1 MIKKNFAVI
10 GATGAVGEKMLQVLD
25 QRDLPVGELRAAA
38 TARSAGSKLTWRDRT
53 LTVEDVSTF
62 DFTGIDYALFAGG
75 EIASQE
81 YAAKA
86 REQGAVVIDNSSFF
100 RMDET
105 VPLVVPEVNGHVLD
119 RRPTLIANP
128 NCSTIQMVVV
138 LQPFKAFGLE
148 RVIVST
154 YQSVSGTGKP
164 AIEELDRQ
172 MNDYVNGRE
181 TTVSVYPHPIAN
193 NLFPHIGSFESD
205 GFTGEERKMIDET
218 KKIME
223 LPNVRVSATCVR
235 VPTRYAH
242 AESLYF
248 EIAQELTR
256 EKVLELLAGV
266 SGVTVFDG
274 DLPYPTPMT
283 AEDKDG
289 VQVGRVRRD
298 PASAYG
304 WHMFVVADN
313 LRKGAA
319 TNARLIAE
327 AMIAAEANVSGSG
340 NRARP

>member
-1 MIKKNFAVI
+1 MSKNFAIV

-25 QRDLPVGELRAAA
+25 QRDLPVGELRVAA
-38 TARSAGSKLTWRDRT
+38 TSRSAGSQIAWRDRT
-53 LTVEDVSTF
+53 LTVEDVASF

-100 RMDET
+100 RMDES
-105 VPLVVPEVNGHVLD
+105 VPLVVPEVNAHVLKSN
-119 RRPTLIANP
+119 PSLIANP

-138 LQPFKAFGLE
+138 LEPFKVHGLE

-172 MNDYVNGRE
+172 MVEFVNGQE
-181 TTVSVYPHPIAN
+181 GSQPSIYPHPIAN
-193 NLFPHIGSFESD
+193 NLFPHIGSFEPD

-218 KKIME
+218 KKILE
-223 LPNVRVSATCVR
+223 LPELRVSATCVR

-248 EIAQELTR
+248 EISEELSR
-256 EKVLELLAGV
+256 EQVLELLRGQ
-266 SGVTVFDG
+266 SGVTVYDG
-274 DLPYPTPMT
+274 DLPYPTPKT
-283 AEDKDG
+283 AEDLDG

-298 PASAYG
+298 PDTSKG

-319 TNARLIAE
+319 TNAVQIAE
-327 AMIAAEANVSGSG
+327 ALIAG
-340 NRARP
+340 

>member
-1 MIKKNFAVI
+1 MSGKNFAVI

-25 QRDLPVGELRAAA
+25 QRNVPVAVLRAAA
-38 TARSAGSKLTWRDRT
+38 TSRSAGSQLSWRDRT
-53 LTVEDVSTF
+53 ITVEDVAGF
-62 DFTGIDYALFAGG
+62 DFTGIDFALFAGG

-105 VPLVVPEVNGHVLD
+105 VPLVVPEVNAHVLKS
-119 RRPTLIANP
+119 RPSLVANP

-138 LQPFKAFGLE
+138 LQPFKAHGLE

-172 MNDYVNGRE
+172 MTAFVNGAE
-181 TTVSVYPHPIAN
+181 EGSPSVYPHPIAN
-193 NLFPHIGSFESD
+193 NLFPHIGGFESD

-223 LPNVRVSATCVR
+223 LPDLKVSATCVR

-248 EIAQELTR
+248 EIGEELSR
-256 EKVLELLAGV
+256 DQVLKLL
-266 SGVTVFDG
+266 SEQDGVTVFDG
-274 DLPYPTPMT
+274 DLPYPTPKS

-298 PASAYG
+298 PDNSKG

-319 TNARLIAE
+319 TNAVQIAE
-327 AMIAAEANVSGSG
+327 ALIASEATVG
-340 NRARP
+340 A

>member
-1 MIKKNFAVI
+1 MSGKSFAIV
-10 GATGAVGEKMLQVLD
+10 GATGAVGEKMLQVLE
-25 QRDLPVGELRAAA
+25 QRKVPVGKLRAAA
-38 TARSAGSKLTWRDRT
+38 TARSAGTQVVWRDQSI
-53 LTVEDVSTF
+53 TVEDIATF

-100 RMDET
+100 RMDST
-105 VPLVVPEVNGHVLD
+105 VPLVVPEVNGHVLKS
-119 RRPTLIANP
+119 RPTLIANP

-138 LQPFKAFGLE
+138 LEPFKAYGLE

-164 AIEELDRQ
+164 AIEELDQQ
-172 MNDYVNGRE
+172 MDDFRNGKE
-181 TTVSVYPHPIAN
+181 SLPSVYPHPIAN

-223 LPNVRVSATCVR
+223 LPDIKVSATCVR

-248 EIAQELTR
+248 EIGTELTR
-256 EKVLELLAGV
+256 EKVLELLAGQ

-274 DLPYPTPMT
+274 DLPYPTPLT

-298 PASAYG
+298 PDDSKG

-319 TNARLIAE
+319 TNAVQIAE
-327 AMIAAEANVSGSG
+327 ALIALDAAVT
-340 NRARP
+340 A

>member
-1 MIKKNFAVI
+1 MSLKNFAII
-10 GATGAVGEKMLQVLD
+10 GATGAVGEKMLAVLND
-25 QRDLPVGELRAAA
+25 RNLPVGELRLAA
-38 TARSAGSKLTWRDRT
+38 TSRSAGSKISWRERT
-53 LTVEDVSTF
+53 LTVEDVASF

-81 YAAKA
+81 YAQKA

-105 VPLVVPEVNGHVLD
+105 VPLVVPEVNAHVLKAK
-119 RRPTLIANP
+119 PTLVANP

-138 LQPFKAFGLE
+138 LEPFKAHGLE

-172 MNDYVNGRE
+172 MEAFVSGAGDGE
-181 TTVSVYPHPIAN
+181 TSVYPHPIAN
-193 NLFPHIGSFESD
+193 NLFPHIGGFEAD

-218 KKIME
+218 KKILE
-223 LPNVRVSATCVR
+223 LPELRVSATCVR

-248 EIAQELTR
+248 ELKEELSHQQ
-256 EKVLELLAGV
+256 VVELLRSQPGLK
-266 SGVTVFDG
+266 VFDG
-274 DLPYPTPMT
+274 ELPYPTPKT
-283 AEDKDG
+283 AENLDE
-289 VQVGRVRRD
+289 VQVGRIRRD
-298 PASAYG
+298 PDTSKG

-319 TNARLIAE
+319 TNAIQIAE
-327 AMIAAEANVSGSG
+327 ALISG
-340 NRARP
+340 

>member
-1 MIKKNFAVI
+1 MNLKNFAVI

-25 QRDLPVGELRAAA
+25 QRNLPVGELRAAA
-38 TARSAGSKLTWRDRT
+38 TSRSAGTELSWRDRT
-53 LTVEDVSTF
+53 VVVEDVATF
-62 DFTGIDYALFAGG
+62 DFTGVDYALFAGG

-105 VPLVVPEVNGHVLD
+105 VPLVVPEVNAHVLKQG
-119 RRPTLIANP
+119 PGLIANP

-138 LQPFKAFGLE
+138 LEPFKAHGLE

-172 MNDYVNGRE
+172 MGEFVHGQNPTE
-181 TTVSVYPHPIAN
+181 PSVYPHPIAN
-193 NLFPHIGSFESD
+193 NLFPHIGSFEAD

-218 KKIME
+218 KKILEMPA
-223 LPNVRVSATCVR
+223 LRVSATCVR

-248 EIAQELTR
+248 EISEDLSR
-256 EKVLELLAGV
+256 EQVLELLRAQ

-274 DLPYPTPMT
+274 DLPYPTPKT
-283 AEDKDG
+283 AEDLDG

-298 PASAYG
+298 PDYSRG
-304 WHMFVVADN
+304 WHLFVVADN

-319 TNARLIAE
+319 TNAVQIAE
-327 AMIAAEANVSGSG
+327 ALIAG
-340 NRARP
+340 

>member
-1 MIKKNFAVI
+1 MAKKNFAII
-10 GATGAVGEKMLQVLD
+10 GATGAVGEKMLQVMAERGLD
-25 QRDLPVGELRAAA
+25 VGELRAAA
-38 TARSAGSKLTWRDRT
+38 TARSAGTQLAWKDRT
-53 LTVEDVSTF
+53 ITVEEIASF
-62 DFTGIDYALFAGG
+62 DFTGVDFALFAGG

-81 YAAKA
+81 YASKA

-100 RMDET
+100 RMDDT
-105 VPLVVPEVNGHVLD
+105 VPLVVPEVNGHVLQS
-119 RRPTLIANP
+119 RPNLIANP

-138 LQPFKAFGLE
+138 LQPFKAYGLE

-164 AIEELDRQ
+164 ALEELDGQ
-172 MNDYVNGRE
+172 IKDFYDGR
-181 TTVSVYPHPIAN
+181 TSSPSVYPHPIAN

-223 LPNVRVSATCVR
+223 LPNVKVSATCVR
-235 VPTRYAH
+235 VPTRFAH
-242 AESLYF
+242 AESLYI
-248 EIAQELTR
+248 ELGSELTR
-256 EKVLELLAGV
+256 EQVLELLANQ

-274 DLPYPTPMT
+274 ELPYPTPLT

-298 PASAYG
+298 PDNPLG

-319 TNARLIAE
+319 TNAVQIAE
-327 AMIAAEANVSGSG
+327 ALIAQEAGVT
-340 NRARP
+340 A

>member
-1 MIKKNFAVI
+1 MSLKNFAVV

-25 QRDLPVGELRAAA
+25 QRNLPVGELRAAA
-38 TARSAGSKLTWRDRT
+38 TSRSAGSRIAWRDRT
-53 LTVEDVSTF
+53 LTVEDVAGF

-100 RMDET
+100 RMDEN
-105 VPLVVPEVNGHVLD
+105 VPLVVPEVNAHVLSE
-119 RRPTLIANP
+119 RPTLIANP

-138 LQPFKAFGLE
+138 LEPFKAHGLE

-172 MNDYVNGRE
+172 MGEFVNGQE
-181 TTVSVYPHPIAN
+181 GSKPSVYPHPIAN
-193 NLFPHIGSFESD
+193 NLFPHIGGFEPD

-218 KKIME
+218 KKILE
-223 LPNVRVSATCVR
+223 LPDLKVSATCVR

-248 EIAQELTR
+248 EIRDDLSR
-256 EKVLELLAGV
+256 EQVLELLRHQ

-274 DLPYPTPMT
+274 DLPYPTPKT
-283 AEDKDG
+283 AEDIDG

-298 PASAYG
+298 PDYARG

-319 TNARLIAE
+319 TNAVQIAE
-327 AMIAAEANVSGSG
+327 ALIAG
-340 NRARP
+340 

>member
-1 MIKKNFAVI
+1 MSLKNFAVI

-25 QRDLPVGELRAAA
+25 QRNLPVGELRVAA
-38 TARSAGSKLTWRDRT
+38 TSRSAGSQILWRDRA
-53 LTVEDVSTF
+53 LTVEDVSGF

-105 VPLVVPEVNGHVLD
+105 VPLVVPEVNAHVLGAK
-119 RRPTLIANP
+119 PTLIANP

-138 LQPFKAFGLE
+138 LEPFKAHGLE

-172 MNDYVNGRE
+172 MGEFVNGKE
-181 TTVSVYPHPIAN
+181 GSKPSVYPHPIAN
-193 NLFPHIGSFESD
+193 NLFPHIGGFEPD

-218 KKIME
+218 KKILE
-223 LPNVRVSATCVR
+223 LPDLKVSATCVR

-248 EIAQELTR
+248 EIRDDLSR
-256 EKVLELLAGV
+256 EKVIELLRNQ
-266 SGVTVFDG
+266 SGVIVYDG
-274 DLPYPTPMT
+274 DLPYPTPKT
-283 AEDKDG
+283 AEDIDG

-298 PASAYG
+298 PDDSKG

-319 TNARLIAE
+319 TNAIQIAE
-327 AMIAAEANVSGSG
+327 ALIAG
-340 NRARP
+340 

>member
-1 MIKKNFAVI
+1 MSAKNFAVI

-25 QRDLPVGELRAAA
+25 QRQVEVAALRAAA
-38 TARSAGSKLTWRDRT
+38 TSRSAGTQLKWRERT
-53 LTVEDVSTF
+53 LIVEDIAGF
-62 DFTGIDYALFAGG
+62 DFTGIDFALFAGG

-81 YAAKA
+81 YAARA

-100 RMDET
+100 RMDPQ
-105 VPLVVPEVNGHVLD
+105 VPLVVPEVNGHVLASH
-119 RRPTLIANP
+119 PTLIANP
-128 NCSTIQMVVV
+128 NCSTIQMVVA
-138 LQPFKAFGLE
+138 LKPFAQYGLE

-172 MNDYVNGRE
+172 MRDFVHGRA
-181 TTVSVYPHPIAN
+181 TSHSVYPHPIAN
-193 NLFPHIGSFESD
+193 NLFPHIGSFEPD

-223 LPNVRVSATCVR
+223 LPGLRVAATCVR

-248 EIAQELTR
+248 EIGQELTR
-256 EKVLELLAGV
+256 EKVLQLLAGQ
-266 SGVTVFDG
+266 SGLTVFDG
-274 DLPYPTPMT
+274 DLPYPTPLT

-298 PASAYG
+298 PDYAKG
-304 WHMFVVADN
+304 WHIWVVADN

-319 TNARLIAE
+319 TNAVQIAQ
-327 AMIAAEANVSGSG
+327 ALIAAEAGI
-340 NRARP
+340 A

>member
-1 MIKKNFAVI
+1 MTKNFAVV

-25 QRDLPVGELRAAA
+25 QRDLPVGELRLAA
-38 TARSAGSKLTWRDRT
+38 TSRSAGTEFVWRDRT
-53 LTVEDVSTF
+53 LTVEDVASF

-81 YAAKA
+81 YASKA
-86 REQGAVVIDNSSFF
+86 REQGAIVIDNSSFF
-100 RMDET
+100 RMDES
-105 VPLVVPEVNGHVLD
+105 VPLVVPEVNAHVLKSK
-119 RRPTLIANP
+119 PTLIANP

-138 LQPFKAFGLE
+138 LEPFKAHGLE

-172 MNDYVNGRE
+172 MGEFVNGQE
-181 TTVSVYPHPIAN
+181 GSQPTIYPHPIVN
-193 NLFPHIGSFESD
+193 NLFPHIGSFEAD

-218 KKIME
+218 KKILE
-223 LPNVRVSATCVR
+223 LPELRVSATCVR

-248 EIAQELTR
+248 EIKDDLSR
-256 EKVLELLAGV
+256 EQVLELLRGQ
-266 SGVTVFDG
+266 SGVTVYDG
-274 DLPYPTPMT
+274 DLPYPTPKT
-283 AEDKDG
+283 AEDLDG

-298 PASAYG
+298 PDTSKG

-319 TNARLIAE
+319 TNAVQIAEALIAE
-327 AMIAAEANVSGSG
+327 
-340 NRARP
+340 

>member
-1 MIKKNFAVI
+1 MSGKNFAVI

-25 QRDLPVGELRAAA
+25 QRNVPVDTLRVAA
-38 TARSAGSKLTWRDRT
+38 TARSAGSQVKWRERT
-53 LTVEDVSTF
+53 LTVEDVATF

-81 YAAKA
+81 YASRATQA
-86 REQGAVVIDNSSFF
+86 GAVVIDNSSFF
-100 RMDET
+100 RMDQS
-105 VPLVVPEVNGHVLD
+105 VPLVVPECNAHVLD
-119 RRPTLIANP
+119 SRPNLIANP

-138 LQPFKAFGLE
+138 LQPFKPYGLE

-172 MNDYVNGRE
+172 MGDFVNGRE
-181 TTVSVYPHPIAN
+181 SSHSVYPHPIAN
-193 NLFPHIGSFESD
+193 NLFPHIGGFDAD
-205 GFTGEERKMIDET
+205 GFTGEERKMIDES

-223 LPNVRVSATCVR
+223 LPNLKVSATCVR
-235 VPTRYAH
+235 VPTRFAH
-242 AESLYF
+242 AETLYF
-248 EIAQELTR
+248 EISQQLSR
-256 EKVLELLAGV
+256 EKVMELLAGQD
-266 SGVTVFDG
+266 GLTVYDG

-298 PASAYG
+298 PDNANG

-319 TNARLIAE
+319 TNAVQIAE
-327 AMIAAEANVSGSG
+327 ALMAAPAKV
-340 NRARP
+340 

>member
-1 MIKKNFAVI
+1 MSGKNFAVI

-25 QRDLPVGELRAAA
+25 QRDVPVAELRAAA
-38 TARSAGSKLTWRDRT
+38 TARSAGSQLKWRDRT
-53 LTVEDVSTF
+53 LTVEDVATF
-62 DFTGIDYALFAGG
+62 DFSGVDYALFAGG

-81 YAAKA
+81 YASRA
-86 REQGAVVIDNSSFF
+86 RDAGAVVIDNSSFF
-100 RMDET
+100 RMDSS
-105 VPLVVPEVNGHVLD
+105 VPLVVPECNSHVLAD
-119 RRPTLIANP
+119 RPTLIANP

-138 LQPFKAFGLE
+138 LQPFKAYGLE

-164 AIEELDRQ
+164 AIEELERQ
-172 MNDYVNGRE
+172 MGDFVNGRE
-181 TTVSVYPHPIAN
+181 SSKSVYPHQIAN
-193 NLFPHIGSFESD
+193 NLFPHIGGFEPD

-218 KKIME
+218 KKILE
-223 LPNVRVSATCVR
+223 LPNLRVSATCVR
-235 VPTRYAH
+235 VPTRFAH

-248 EIAQELTR
+248 EISEELSR
-256 EKVLELLAGV
+256 EKVLELLAGQD
-266 SGVTVFDG
+266 GLTVYDG

-298 PASAYG
+298 PDNPKG

-319 TNARLIAE
+319 TNAVQIAE
-327 AMIAAEANVSGSG
+327 ALMAAHATV
-340 NRARP
+340 

>member
-1 MIKKNFAVI
+1 MSGKNFAVI

-25 QRDLPVGELRAAA
+25 QRNVPVDTLRVAA
-38 TARSAGSKLTWRDRT
+38 TARSAGNQVKWRDRT
-53 LTVEDVSTF
+53 LTVEDVATF
-62 DFTGIDYALFAGG
+62 DFTEIDYALFAGG

-81 YAAKA
+81 YASRATQA
-86 REQGAVVIDNSSFF
+86 GAVVIDNSSFF
-100 RMDET
+100 RMDES
-105 VPLVVPEVNGHVLD
+105 VPLVVPECNAHVLET
-119 RRPTLIANP
+119 RPKLIANP

-138 LQPFKAFGLE
+138 LQPFKPYGLE

-164 AIEELDRQ
+164 AIEELERQ
-172 MNDYVNGRE
+172 MGDFVNGRE
-181 TTVSVYPHPIAN
+181 SSNSVYPHPIAN
-193 NLFPHIGSFESD
+193 NLFPHIGGFEAD

-223 LPNVRVSATCVR
+223 LPNLKVSATCVR
-235 VPTRYAH
+235 VPTRFAH
-242 AESLYF
+242 AETLYF
-248 EIAQELTR
+248 EISEQLSR
-256 EKVLELLAGV
+256 EQVMALLAGQD
-266 SGVTVFDG
+266 GVTVYDG

-298 PASAYG
+298 PDIANG

-319 TNARLIAE
+319 TNAVQIAE
-327 AMIAAEANVSGSG
+327 ALMASHAKV
-340 NRARP
+340 

>member
-1 MIKKNFAVI
+1 MSGKNFAVI

-25 QRDLPVGELRAAA
+25 QRNVPVDNLRVAA
-38 TARSAGSKLTWRDRT
+38 TARSAGSQVKWRDRT
-53 LTVEDVSTF
+53 LTVEDVATF

-81 YAAKA
+81 YASRATQA
-86 REQGAVVIDNSSFF
+86 GAVVIDNSSFF
-100 RMDET
+100 RMDQS
-105 VPLVVPEVNGHVLD
+105 VPLVVPECNAHVLD
-119 RRPTLIANP
+119 ARPNLIANP

-138 LQPFKAFGLE
+138 LQPFKPYGLE

-164 AIEELDRQ
+164 AIEELERQ
-172 MNDYVNGRE
+172 MGDFVNGRE
-181 TTVSVYPHPIAN
+181 SSNSVYPHPIAN
-193 NLFPHIGSFESD
+193 NLFPHIGGFDAD

-223 LPNVRVSATCVR
+223 LPDLKVSATCVR
-235 VPTRYAH
+235 VPTRFAH
-242 AESLYF
+242 AETLYF
-248 EIAQELTR
+248 EVSQQLSR
-256 EKVLELLAGV
+256 EKVMELLAGQD
-266 SGVTVFDG
+266 GVTVYDG

-298 PASAYG
+298 PDNANG

-319 TNARLIAE
+319 TNAVQIAE
-327 AMIAAEANVSGSG
+327 ALMAAPAKV
-340 NRARP
+340 

>member
-1 MIKKNFAVI
+1 MSGKNFAVI

-25 QRDLPVGELRAAA
+25 QRDVPVAELRAAA
-38 TARSAGSKLTWRDRT
+38 TARSAGIELTWRDRT
-53 LTVEDVSTF
+53 LTVEDVATF
-62 DFTGIDYALFAGG
+62 DFSGVDYALFAGG

-86 REQGAVVIDNSSFF
+86 RAQGAVVIDNSSFF
-100 RMDET
+100 RMDDT
-105 VPLVVPEVNGHVLD
+105 VPLVVPEVNGHVLEQ
-119 RRPTLIANP
+119 RPSLIANP

-138 LQPFKAFGLE
+138 LQPFKAYGLE

-172 MNDYVNGRE
+172 MGDYVHGRE
-181 TTVSVYPHPIAN
+181 AASPVVYPHPIAN
-193 NLFPHIGSFESD
+193 NLFPHIGGFDPD

-223 LPNVRVSATCVR
+223 LPDLKVSATCVR

-248 EIAQELTR
+248 EISQELTR
-256 EKVLELLAGV
+256 DKVLELLSEQ

-274 DLPYPTPMT
+274 DLPYPTPMS

-298 PASAYG
+298 PDHSKG

-319 TNARLIAE
+319 TNAVQIAE
-327 AMIAAEANVSGSG
+327 ALIAAEANV
-340 NRARP
+340 NV

>member
-1 MIKKNFAVI
+1 MSGKNFAVI
-10 GATGAVGEKMLQVLD
+10 GATGAVGEKMLQVLE
-25 QRDLPVGELRAAA
+25 QRNVPVAVLRAAA
-38 TARSAGSKLTWRDRT
+38 TARSAGSQLNWRGQAI
-53 LTVEDVSTF
+53 TVEDVAGF

-105 VPLVVPEVNGHVLD
+105 VPLVVPEVNSHILES
-119 RRPTLIANP
+119 RPTLIANP

-172 MNDYVNGRE
+172 MNAFVNGGE
-181 TTVSVYPHPIAN
+181 SSPSVYPHPIAN
-193 NLFPHIGSFESD
+193 NLFPHIGGFESD

-223 LPNVRVSATCVR
+223 LPQLKVSATCVR

-248 EIAQELTR
+248 EIGQELSR
-256 EKVLELLAGV
+256 EQVLELLAGQD
-266 SGVTVFDG
+266 GVTVFDG
-274 DLPYPTPMT
+274 DLPYPTPMS

-298 PASAYG
+298 PDTAYG

-319 TNARLIAE
+319 TNAVQIAE
-327 AMIAAEANVSGSG
+327 ALIASEATVQ
-340 NRARP
+340 A